1 MRTVMILINKT
12 DSDWGTDI
20 VEMEVPSDV
29 CDAEIEDALA
39 EGKENAIRNEMDR
52 FAATPEINDRILN
65 DAAEKLGGTWGYC
78 RQILFEYTL
87 E

>member
-20 VEMEVPSDV
+20 VEMEVPSNV
-29 CDAEIEDALA
+29 TDAEIEDALE
-39 EGKENAIRNEMDR
+39 EGKENAIRDEMQN

-65 DAAEKLGGTWGYC
+65 YAAEKLGATWGYC

-87 E
+87 K